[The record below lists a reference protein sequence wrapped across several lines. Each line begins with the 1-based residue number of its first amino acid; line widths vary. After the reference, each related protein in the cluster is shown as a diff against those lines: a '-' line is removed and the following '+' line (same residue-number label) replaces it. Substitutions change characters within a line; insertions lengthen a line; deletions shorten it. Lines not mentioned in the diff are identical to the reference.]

1 MFCGVCGDSQDDVAF
16 TVCTSCAKVMC
27 AGCLVDHDHV
37 FTGQGKSHHGYHET
51 AQLNHLLKFF
61 MDANVKR
68 SVKCSNKHDKRA
80 DYFCEVCQE
89 FTCHTCLAL
98 DHQHHATEKLRAF
111 EPQIQRAL
119 SGCSEMLTKKRK
131 STLRCAKSLR
141 QNSNEVDDVIENT
154 ERTIHRAA
162 KEILFQFSATLRK
175 REEML
180 KRKLTTELR
189 KRSNIMRGQVK
200 CAELFANIF
209 NEAQEVVEELQSSK
223 SIPLEKDLFANLGVL
238 NKFDVNYFI
247 NKRSSQ
253 TSPMD
258 LPEMVKI
265 PDVEMEALCSKLLS
279 TKPMPLPRNSSNGQ
293 LPAQRLSNS
302 RHAVPYT
309 GDGEDSVGETDVE
322 LGEFQVT
329 GNPSKLTVRSSDSDS
344 SGRDQ
349 RYRELNADIPH
360 RVHYPSKIHNKGENG
375 GHRRSRTDLIN
386 ILNDRTI
393 TDQRALNN
401 RRHSMFGN
409 GKAIESHSHTN
420 LSGMVTHQKAGNSVV
435 ELKSKSTSR
444 IDTDD
449 VSRHRHRGEDFE
461 DTDNG
466 IYFKAP
472 PVYEKRTKHDK
483 TKVSLHN
490 QPPTRGRSSRYD
502 VMNGDVTIRSGHVIN
517 NTGLKPVSR
526 SRNSDTSYYTEKE
539 RKKEKLRYF
548 FSAKEQMLNN
558 PNLKSTPL

>member
-1 MFCGVCGDSQDDVAF
+1 MVHVFILFYLIICSKQEIFTELNNRIHTPLKSGVFLLKRRFESLRYYVLTVSILPHSAIYRLGFYTVNPKMFCGVCGDSQDDVAF

-111 EPQIQRAL
+111 APQIQRAL

-131 STLRCAKSLR
+131 ATLRCAKSLR
-141 QNSNEVDDVIENT
+141 QSSNEVDDVIENT
-154 ERTIHRAA
+154 ERIIHRAA

-238 NKFDVNYFI
+238 NKFDVNYI
-247 NKRSSQ
+247 TNKRSSQ

-279 TKPMPLPRNSSNGQ
+279 TKPMPFPRNSSNGQ
-293 LPAQRLSNS
+293 LPT
-302 RHAVPYT
+302 P
-309 GDGEDSVGETDVE
+309 TD
-322 LGEFQVT
+322 
-329 GNPSKLTVRSSDSDS
+329 RC
-344 SGRDQ
+344 
-349 RYRELNADIPH
+349 
-360 RVHYPSKIHNKGENG
+360 
-375 GHRRSRTDLIN
+375 
-386 ILNDRTI
+386 
-393 TDQRALNN
+393 
-401 RRHSMFGN
+401 
-409 GKAIESHSHTN
+409 
-420 LSGMVTHQKAGNSVV
+420 
-435 ELKSKSTSR
+435 
-444 IDTDD
+444 
-449 VSRHRHRGEDFE
+449 
-461 DTDNG
+461 
-466 IYFKAP
+466 
-472 PVYEKRTKHDK
+472 
-483 TKVSLHN
+483 
-490 QPPTRGRSSRYD
+490 
-502 VMNGDVTIRSGHVIN
+502 
-517 NTGLKPVSR
+517 
-526 SRNSDTSYYTEKE
+526 
-539 RKKEKLRYF
+539 
-548 FSAKEQMLNN
+548 
-558 PNLKSTPL
+558 